1 MRLDYFYNTEGENFR
16 FYQIPALLLEEEEY
30 RGISDTAKILY
41 GVLLSRLALSRKNSW
56 IEKDTGRLYITYNL
70 KQLVEKL
77 GRSDRTISKA
87 MKQLSEVGLI
97 EKKKRGQGK
106 PDIIYVMNFTA
117 VHKEGTKE
125 TVPEEQMEQNL
136 PEDKMQGNKREETIA
151 ETSITGKEDQR
162 GDSRSEEMD
171 IHSNNNHIMMVTDQ
185 FITEAIQKGYILP
198 EGRSVH
204 EISID
209 LCMIVKG
216 IIFTWVAERGRFD
229 LPAVTRDMYK
239 KRYVQKSSGG
249 HPACLRI
256 YIRIQKTP
264 SGCFQAAVTP
274 LNFRMVLLFVN
285 DIIDYAFDRWSDMNQ
300 GSDDILP
307 FISPQR

>member
-1 MRLDYFYNTEGENFR
+1 MRLDYFYNTEGESFR

-106 PDIIYVMNFTA
+106 PYIIYVMNFTA
-117 VHKEGTKE
+117 VHKEGAKE

-136 PEDKMQGNKREETIA
+136 PEDKMQENKREETIA

-162 GDSRSEEMD
+162 GDSRSEE
-171 IHSNNNHIMMVTDQ
+171 
-185 FITEAIQKGYILP
+185 ITILKAKRLRFQK
-198 EGRSVH
+198 R
-204 EISID
+204 
-209 LCMIVKG
+209 
-216 IIFTWVAERGRFD
+216 
-229 LPAVTRDMYK
+229 
-239 KRYVQKSSGG
+239 KSY
-249 HPACLRI
+249 LQNI
-256 YIRIQKTP
+256 
-264 SGCFQAAVTP
+264 
-274 LNFRMVLLFVN
+274 
-285 DIIDYAFDRWSDMNQ
+285 
-300 GSDDILP
+300 
-307 FISPQR
+307 